1 MLCWC
6 WRWKWQGQQWQWF
19 SRSDDKKN
27 DNHDDKYDKYD
38 NHGDKDDKGGRTYDE
53 PLTLRPVHA
62 TRGNLSQSR
71 RRRPPARLSLEM
83 GRFLQLRIEFKLVID
98 IKDI

>member
-1 MLCWC
+1 MMTNMTYMTTMVT
-6 WRWKWQGQQWQWF
+6 KMT
-19 SRSDDKKN
+19 KMT
-27 DNHDDKYDKYD
+27 
-38 NHGDKDDKGGRTYDE
+38 TYDE
-53 PLTLRPVHA
+53 PLTLRLVQA